1 MQEKHKYEVYLNRHQ
16 MSFLEE
22 MAKNFGLEDGSKALR
37 CLVNFAIDEAGE
49 VDSSMG
55 QVASLP
61 LCWLLASALALVIY
75 GPALHGPFI

>member
-22 MAKNFGLEDGSKALR
+22 MAKNFGLEDGSKAQR

-49 VDSSMG
+49 QGRIFDEVRCLDCG
-55 QVASLP
+55 
-61 LCWLLASALALVIY
+61 
-75 GPALHGPFI
+75 